1 MISPC
6 NNRVSAEAD
15 TAGLQIQPCRNAS
28 SEYDQLMTKHIAII
42 ATLDTKGP
50 EAAFMAGMVRERG
63 HLPIVIDVGAFTAS
77 SKADFSNNTVAEQ
90 AGCSLEMLVRT
101 GARDTVINTM
111 GQGARR
117 VLLALLK
124 QGKLDGAIGMG
135 GNQGTAIAAMALRSL
150 PLGFPKFLL
159 STVASGNMRPYI
171 GNADIGVMFS
181 VADLLGGPNPVSR
194 SVMSNAVA
202 ALVGMVERG
211 EPISP
216 AARGRTIAL
225 TALGNTEKAANRIHE
240 QLCQRGFQV
249 ITFHASGAGGSAMEE
264 LMESG
269 IFSGVV
275 DLTPHELSEEV
286 VGAGAYIP
294 VRPGRLAAAGRMG
307 IPQVVSTGGLEYLC
321 FGPKESIPTRL
332 RKRKTYFHN
341 PNNANVKV
349 SRTEM
354 MQIGTVMAE
363 RLNTATGP
371 VAVLVPTKGWSVYGS
386 KGGPLY
392 DPKGNMLLLQALK
405 KHLKPSIPFREID
418 LHINDQ
424 TFADICVETLI
435 GLVQERE

>member
-1 MISPC
+1 
-6 NNRVSAEAD
+6 
-15 TAGLQIQPCRNAS
+15 
-28 SEYDQLMTKHIAII
+28 
-42 ATLDTKGP
+42 
-50 EAAFMAGMVRERG
+50 MAGMVRERG
-63 HLPIVIDVGAFTAS
+63 HVPIIIDVGALTAAS
-77 SKADFSNNTVAEQ
+77 EADFSNKTVAAQ
-90 AGCSLEMLVRT
+90 AGCDLEMLVQT
-101 GARDTVINTM
+101 GERDRVIKTM
-111 GQGARR
+111 GQGATR

-124 QGKLDGAIGMG
+124 EGKLDGAIGLG
-135 GNQGTAIAAMALRSL
+135 GNQGTAITAMALRSL
-150 PLGFPKFLL
+150 PLGFPRFLL

-171 GNADIGVMFS
+171 GYADIGVMFS

-194 SVMSNAVA
+194 AVMSNAVA
-202 ALVGMVERG
+202 ALLGMVEGG
-211 EPISP
+211 ERISLRP
-216 AARGRTIAL
+216 RDRTIAL
-225 TALGNTEKAANRIHE
+225 TALGNTEKAAERIHQ
-240 QLCQRGFQV
+240 QLRQMGFQV

-275 DLTPHELSEEV
+275 DLTTHELSEEV

-294 VRPGRLAAAGRMG
+294 VRPGRLTTAGRVG

-321 FGPKESIPTRL
+321 FGPKESIPNRL
-332 RKRKTYFHN
+332 RRRKTYFHN
-341 PNNANVKV
+341 PNNANVKI

-354 MQIGTVMAE
+354 AQIGTVMAA

-424 TFADICVETLI
+424 AFADVCVETLI
-435 GLVQERE
+435 AFVKERE